1 MTNDEFVREYLPK
14 GHCPGV
20 LLGEHC
26 DPRNWDRRCRY
37 YHRTYGHRK
46 ACENC
51 WRVWIKR
58 LRKEDIAVEIFDKDE
73 ENE

>member
-14 GHCPGV
+14 GNCPGD
-20 LLGEHC
+20 LLGEHMTSAQ
-26 DPRNWDRRCRY
+26 WDRRCRY
-37 YHRTYGHRK
+37 YHRTYGHRN

-58 LRKEDIAVEIFDKDE
+58 LRKEDVPVEIFDE
-73 ENE
+73 EDL